1 MIFNIIRNIPSFLK
15 RKLFWSQI
23 EKKYIFLN
31 QKRWKNY
38 LDSND
43 KKGVVLIDLFEC
55 YPWIHFWSYIVN
67 ILSKKLNS
75 EPKFFYFNL
84 YFTKGSYFKL
94 YIYKLI
100 KIFESFNVTEGIS
113 EYNLSKKNNHDLEIK
128 FEKLKQRNKKLL
140 DYKYQGIVLGDLIY
154 DTYLRVRTKSSLDF
168 NDKYL
173 KKIFIK
179 AHTIFD
185 ECNYYFKNNN
195 VKAVIPSH
203 LSYINY
209 GIISRIAAKKK
220 YSHIYDFI

>member
-75 EPKFFYFNL
+75 EPKFFLF
-84 YFTKGSYFKL
+84 
-94 YIYKLI
+94 
-100 KIFESFNVTEGIS
+100 
-113 EYNLSKKNNHDLEIK
+113 
-128 FEKLKQRNKKLL
+128 
-140 DYKYQGIVLGDLIY
+140 
-154 DTYLRVRTKSSLDF
+154 
-168 NDKYL
+168 
-173 KKIFIK
+173 
-179 AHTIFD
+179 
-185 ECNYYFKNNN
+185 
-195 VKAVIPSH
+195 
-203 LSYINY
+203 
-209 GIISRIAAKKK
+209 
-220 YSHIYDFI
+220 